1 MKIDEITKL
10 FNLGRVVTEDRG
22 NPYLYLAK
30 KYNFTNYRLIS
41 SGELLVRGKDL
52 DIPDYI
58 KQFMKFNNE
67 ALMIANVIDNK
78 VVSIVFRNLS
88 GKKEFMKL
96 GITKSTFYRIGS
108 IRP

>member
-10 FNLGRVVTEDRG
+10 FYLGRPITEDRG

-30 KYNFTNYRLIS
+30 KNNFTNYRLIS

-52 DIPDYI
+52 NIPDYV
-58 KQFMKFNNE
+58 KQFMKFNSE
-67 ALMIANVIDNK
+67 VLMIANILDNK
-78 VVSIVFRNLS
+78 VVSIVFRNLY

-96 GITKSTFYRIGS
+96 GITKSTFYRARS
-108 IRP
+108 IRF

>member
-10 FNLGRVVTEDRG
+10 FNLGRPITEDKG

-58 KQFMKFNNE
+58 KQFMKFTNE
-67 ALMIANVIDNK
+67 A
-78 VVSIVFRNLS
+78 
-88 GKKEFMKL
+88 
-96 GITKSTFYRIGS
+96 
-108 IRP
+108 